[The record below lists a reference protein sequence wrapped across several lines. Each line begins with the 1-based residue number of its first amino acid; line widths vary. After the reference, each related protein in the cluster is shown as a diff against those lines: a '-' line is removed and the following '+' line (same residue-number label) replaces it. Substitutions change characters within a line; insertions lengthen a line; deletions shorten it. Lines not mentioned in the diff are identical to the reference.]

1 MAGLSREHIERA
13 VPLGSSSYYIIRF
26 SPTPCRSDLTHLFA
40 WRRELTN
47 IPLECSDPGVART
60 RLQWWR
66 EEMKRSANGNAQH
79 PVAIALSETIKTHR
93 LPELLLQK
101 IADNIEND
109 IEKASMAEWDDLH
122 LYCLSHGGNFAE
134 LLAHTTG
141 CNETFKTT
149 IRQIG
154 AYVTLVSLLRNLGAD
169 LRRGHCLLPDSLLQ
183 QHRLRPEQLLQ
194 SKSRARF
201 QEMLQS
207 LSDTA
212 TRWRVEAL
220 ESLPTQPP
228 TGLRPVLN
236 QLALAQR
243 LHAVLETDGFNVVDG
258 RTHLTPL
265 QKLWTAWRVGTGK
278 RLKVKG

>member
-47 IPLECSDPGVART
+47 IPLECSDPGVARI

-101 IADNIEND
+101 IADNIESD

-149 IRQIG
+149 IR
-154 AYVTLVSLLRNLGAD
+154 VTTQRPWSPNPARASKNQATALR
-169 LRRGHCLLPDSLLQ
+169 
-183 QHRLRPEQLLQ
+183 
-194 SKSRARF
+194 
-201 QEMLQS
+201 
-207 LSDTA
+207 
-212 TRWRVEAL
+212 
-220 ESLPTQPP
+220 TQ
-228 TGLRPVLN
+228 V
-236 QLALAQR
+236 A
-243 LHAVLETDGFNVVDG
+243 
-258 RTHLTPL
+258 
-265 QKLWTAWRVGTGK
+265 
-278 RLKVKG
+278 